1 MSYFTLFAALAV
13 AVSPTDM
20 DSATLQRL
28 ASDPAEFRAQLVIDA
43 DGGPRRLA
51 DCLDDWQR
59 DDFAALDGGWRRV
72 VGLAADGA
80 KQRAYLERPRGHSKT
95 SDLAVM
101 VTWVLFAAK
110 RQLAGV
116 AAAAD
121 RDQGRLL
128 RDAVAK
134 LVSLNAWLAG
144 LLDVQAY
151 RVVNVRTG
159 SDLQILSCDA
169 PSSYGLT
176 PSFAVVDELTHHRT
190 EELWVSIL
198 SAAAKRSDC
207 MLVVISNAGTG
218 QGESWQW
225 RIREAAR
232 TDDGWYFHSLD
243 GCRASWISPRHLA
256 EQRRLLPPIQFD
268 RLWANR
274 WTSGSG
280 DALVEDDITAAVTR
294 RKPWTKAKRGWIFT
308 AGLDVGLSKDSCA
321 LVAVGKCIGEQWLV
335 ERANGDEIVS
345 RVPATGR
352 LRLASVTL
360 WKPERGRRISLAA
373 VERSI
378 LRLHEH
384 FELASLAFDPWQAE
398 YLIDRLS
405 GAGVPCER
413 VPASGG
419 NLQAMATS
427 LLDCFTVRTIDL
439 YPHERLMSDLR
450 NLRIQE
456 RSYGCRLTSP
466 RGPNGH
472 GDAATALALAIHA
485 SREFSEGDLGE
496 MFIDHPLVY

>member
-1 MSYFTLFAALAV
+1 
-13 AVSPTDM
+13 M

-28 ASDPAEFRAQLVIDA
+28 ASDPAEFRRQLVIDA

-51 DCLDDWQR
+51 DCLDDWQAA
-59 DDFAALDGGWRRV
+59 DFAAIDAGWRRV
-72 VGLAADGA
+72 VGLPADGA

-101 VTWVLFAAK
+101 VTWALFAAR
-110 RQLAGV
+110 RQIAGV

-121 RDQGRLL
+121 KDQGRLL

-134 LVSLNAWLAG
+134 LVALNAWLAG

-225 RIREAAR
+225 KIREAAR

-243 GCRASWISPRHLA
+243 GCRASWISPKHLA
-256 EQRRLLPPIQFD
+256 EQRRLLPAIQYD

-280 DALVEDDITAAVTR
+280 DALLEDDITAAVTKR
-294 RKPWTKAKRGWIFT
+294 GPMKPKRGWIYT

-321 LVAVGKCIGEQWLV
+321 LVAVGKSIGEQWLI
-335 ERANGDEIVS
+335 EKPNGDEVVS
-345 RVPATGR
+345 RVRATGR
-352 LRLASVTL
+352 LRAASVTL
-360 WKPERGRRISLAA
+360 WKPERGRRISLAD
-373 VERSI
+373 VERSV

-384 FELASLAFDPWQAE
+384 YGLASLAFDPWQAE

-405 GAGVPCER
+405 SAGVPCER

-427 LLDCFTVRTIDL
+427 MLDVFSSRMIDL
-439 YPHERLMSDLR
+439 FPHERLLSDLR

-456 RSYGCRLTSP
+456 RSYGVRLTSP

-485 SREFSEGDLGE
+485 SREFSEGDIGDH
-496 MFIDHPLVY
+496 FIEGPLVY